1 MLDLERIRRVTDGH
15 GLVRAVDAL
24 PTGPVRLETA
34 FSYPEGSS
42 IDLFVMESGTLLPEL
57 RLSDL
62 GNTMAWLHDV
72 QVKPWLSKKRQQFL
86 QDALRAYGATM
97 NGGAFELRL
106 GGLDEIV
113 SGVVRL
119 AQTCLR
125 AADLVYTR
133 RSSLQVPAN
142 EDLEEVLADTSLPYE
157 PNVELEGRFGVPV
170 RVDFLVTGARNRS
183 AVLTWSTATSGQAH
197 VLANEIFRRW
207 YDLDTP
213 TRSEQRLTV
222 FDDRYDVFRDD
233 DLKRLQE
240 KSTVL
245 PLSDRGSITDFLRA
259 A

>member
-1 MLDLERIRRVTDGH
+1 MLDLEHIRRVTEGH

-34 FSYPEGSS
+34 FSYPEGSN
-42 IDLFVMESGTLLPEL
+42 IDLFVMEAGTLIPEL

-86 QDALRAYGATM
+86 QDAMRAYGATM
-97 NGGAFELRL
+97 NGGALELRL

-113 SGVVRL
+113 PGVVRL
-119 AQTCLR
+119 GQTCLR

-157 PNVELEGRFGVPV
+157 SNVELEG
-170 RVDFLVTGARNRS
+170 
-183 AVLTWSTATSGQAH
+183 
-197 VLANEIFRRW
+197 
-207 YDLDTP
+207 
-213 TRSEQRLTV
+213 RLTV
-222 FDDRYDVFRDD
+222 FDDRHDVFTRV
-233 DLKRLQE
+233 QGE
-240 KSTVL
+240 KGAVAEAAN
-245 PLSDRGSITDFLRA
+245 DFDAASPPCLRRSRQRARA
-259 A
+259 ARPLEGCDMSPSKETLA